1 MKENYESRPFINI
14 YLSDQLADYRN
25 YIDLINEI
33 ADDPKFFMILPV
45 LNRILLENLLRDI
58 ISSSL
63 EGKYSYLYYNKSRGR
78 VRNFSTLLN
87 LFNKLRKNF
96 RESYAVDIPDEII
109 SYLDKFRKDGNCS
122 SHKFLNYIKPN
133 YINEIKDDFSVT
145 ISILVQLY
153 QKIINSGKKI
163 IRIDKKLLKVDD
175 KKLKNVDISNV
186 LRLISSLRNDV
197 AKINTE
203 NENISI
209 NLKEKEKI
217 QEEVNELHII
227 INKMDLSTDTLVGV
241 IKNLGKFEI
250 ILHSKEPSKQ
260 ALLNYIEFI
269 SVYFKAN
276 LIYVSRSDKT
286 IVEQQFTII
295 KLKKAIYFI
304 IAFIAGFIIS
314 FISFHIF
321 L

>member
-33 ADDPKFFMILPV
+33 ADNPKFFMILPV

-63 EGKYSYLYYNKSRGR
+63 EGEYSYLYYNQSRGK

-109 SYLDKFRKDGNCS
+109 SYLDKFRKDGNYS
-122 SHKFLNYIKPN
+122 SHKLVIYIKPN
-133 YINEIKDDFSVT
+133 YINEIKDDFAVT

-163 IRIDKKLLKVDD
+163 IRIDEKLLKVDD
-175 KKLKNVDISNV
+175 KKLK
-186 LRLISSLRNDV
+186 
-197 AKINTE
+197 AME
-203 NENISI
+203 
-209 NLKEKEKI
+209 
-217 QEEVNELHII
+217 
-227 INKMDLSTDTLVGV
+227 
-241 IKNLGKFEI
+241 
-250 ILHSKEPSKQ
+250 
-260 ALLNYIEFI
+260 
-269 SVYFKAN
+269 
-276 LIYVSRSDKT
+276 
-286 IVEQQFTII
+286 
-295 KLKKAIYFI
+295 
-304 IAFIAGFIIS
+304 
-314 FISFHIF
+314 
-321 L
+321 